1 MVWLRDFGSSDS
13 TIKVFFF
20 PRKKVHG
27 MFSNWQL
34 CRCFHLWNFC
44 LPLLG
49 IRGITQTFVYTLM
62 MLLAV
67 TLILDP
73 LTCYTANSGLG
84 NPGRLL
90 TLLTVRRQ
98 HCPDSSSLLV
108 AIFDMQSM
116 VVMNVCEFYRPLL
129 LSSSLAGSLSERDR
143 EHSQRPQDY
152 RHSQPQ
158 RIPHTK
164 L

>member
-1 MVWLRDFGSSDS
+1 
-13 TIKVFFF
+13 
-20 PRKKVHG
+20 

-84 NPGRLL
+84 NPGRLFANFAN
-90 TLLTVRRQ
+90 
-98 HCPDSSSLLV
+98 C
-108 AIFDMQSM
+108 
-116 VVMNVCEFYRPLL
+116 
-129 LSSSLAGSLSERDR
+129 
-143 EHSQRPQDY
+143 
-152 RHSQPQ
+152 
-158 RIPHTK
+158 
-164 L
+164 